1 LGNVPPY
8 VSCYEPLQYDF
19 CSPKRPKKLL
29 LSTKHPGREVK
40 LGGPRAG
47 ENHIE
52 SFRKVLGF
60 ARLNLFVHEFLRLVG
75 SGMCSE
81 FIEIPGQGA

>member
-1 LGNVPPY
+1 M
-8 VSCYEPLQYDF
+8 
-19 CSPKRPKKLL
+19 LL
-29 LSTKHPGREVK
+29 TKHPGREVK

-52 SFRKVLGF
+52 SFRKVLGV
-60 ARLNLFVHEFLRLVG
+60 ARLNLFVHEFLR
-75 SGMCSE
+75 SEGMCSE